1 MKAWTATAIA
11 LATALGCGE
20 AMAATDYR
28 CTVERT
34 DSTSKSSVGH
44 VFIGKQ
50 FTVERRTGVMAG
62 ALKNSYVTAPQVID
76 PGSTEN
82 SFKVMTTMQL
92 DQGLGSGSALYALV
106 VNEYQDGPRKNFVFL
121 DGSDVYFGW
130 CEHF

>member
-1 MKAWTATAIA
+1 MKAWAIA

-34 DSTSKSSVGH
+34 DSASESSVGNL
-44 VFIGKQ
+44 FIGKQ

-62 ALKNSYVTAPQVID
+62 ALKNSYVTAPEVID

-82 SFKVMTTMQL
+82 SFKVVTTMRL
-92 DQGLGSGSALYALV
+92 DQSLGPGSAVFTLV
-106 VNEYQDGPRKNFVFL
+106 INEYQDGPRKNFVFL
-121 DGSDVYFGW
+121 EGDDVYFGW